1 MTMLPG
7 WQCRG
12 RPAESLVRAGPGDVL
27 PAPEFWPAPGPDAV
41 SCGVAGALPA
51 GPPAPA
57 PPVPPPPVL
66 CEPGWPA
73 VRLGLAGRTPEM
85 AQASAA
91 RMASPTS
98 SARNRLLQ

>member
-1 MTMLPG
+1 MTMSLG

-12 RPAESLVRAGPGDVL
+12 RPAESLVCAGLGDVL
-27 PAPEFWPAPGPDAV
+27 PVPEFWLAPVPDAV
-41 SCGVAGALPA
+41 SCGVADALPA
-51 GPPAPA
+51 GPAAPA
-57 PPVPPPPVL
+57 PPVPPLVP
-66 CEPGWPA
+66 CEPDWPA
-73 VRLGLAGRTPEM
+73 VRPGLAGRTPEM